1 MTSRHLCGG
10 ERNLAIRF
18 GVLLFFPQGKWEL
31 LRPKRNS
38 LASDSLRLVPVGNG
52 SACSFRMSLSKFIFD
67 LHLSST
73 AMINSIDNI
82 KNLYII

>member
-1 MTSRHLCGG
+1 MASSHLCGG

-73 AMINSIDNI
+73 EPEFEVS
-82 KNLYII
+82 YWRFVW